1 MIFRENLQ
9 GFISNRRNAVR
20 SLITAVLRPFSPL
33 RRSRLIRRWPFTIL
47 PALLIVFALV
57 FINWRLRSTYAPEE
71 PFSTFA
77 LPYYQNFDDV
87 PVNRWFMSGGKWL
100 VDGGTLAQTDNST
113 EVAKIFVP
121 KWLAEGEPYQLA
133 VELTLSESTQAAGV
147 NFNAQY
153 PEIQRDHERVYISR
167 EGEGLELLAGVAD
180 DAGGFQASARV
191 AVPSVADTFKL
202 NLLVRGTTYD
212 VLIDG
217 KPLLQNRPLTYFDGL
232 VGLFAINGPTEFDDL
247 SIEALDDSFDLE
259 LSTVEPEL
267 AMVVDVD
274 EGQSLYASSFSEG
287 TADGWVPFS
296 GEWRVEEG
304 RLTQFDASGYDFGIG
319 YEGQTFQSF
328 SVQTA
333 FNHLTGSGAGLLF
346 NMASPS
352 QLKDAHVVRYSDRSD
367 SVGYG
372 YFDENGVFNSQ
383 GYSIV
388 SAPAV
393 DEHTFKVVSGESSY
407 DLYVDNQ
414 LLASEIPLI
423 RNNGYIGLLT
433 AKSTA
438 AYSLVDVAALQS
450 DPNVNNGEAAVVAAE
465 PAATAEPVVVAA
477 EPTAVSANVAESSPN
492 SAPAAAGEVVVSG
505 ETRSVEAAA
514 ESTPNDSELSA
525 LGLEG
530 WVTISGQWS
539 SEEGKIIQAEKDG
552 FDLATG
558 FAGETYSA
566 VDLEVSIEHLDGV
579 GAGLLFNMPTA
590 DALQGAHMVRY
601 ADWTDAIVWGYFD
614 ELGQFKGQGY
624 AKIEPP
630 DGSAHIMRVV
640 SKEGSYAIYLDG
652 EQLAV
657 EVPLFSDSGHIG
669 LITSKA
675 EASFGS
681 IRAASNGQ
689 PSASSSAPAASNN
702 FFGDI
707 ETISG
712 EWVQEGTKI
721 SQINQATYDFSIS
734 TGVYAGLYTLET
746 EIALP
751 DDPNLQDA
759 GGGILFHMPER
770 SSRTGAHMV
779 RFTGQDSLIWG
790 YYDQDGTF
798 VGQGREQ
805 LVATGQLI
813 HNLKVAVD
821 KDTYRIT
828 VDDQEIALNVPLKQQ
843 EGWIGLV
850 SYRGPVAFDGI
861 SVTFGTKE

>member
-1 MIFRENLQ
+1 VRGRL
-9 GFISNRRNAVR
+9 AV
-20 SLITAVLRPFSPL
+20 VLRPIATL
-33 RRSRLIRRWPFTIL
+33 RRSPLIRRWPYTIL
-47 PALLIVFALV
+47 PALLIVFVLV
-57 FINWRLRSTYAPEE
+57 FINWRLRSRFAPEE

-77 LPYYQNFDDV
+77 LPYYQPFDDV

-100 VDGGTLAQTDNST
+100 VDGGTLAQTDNSAD
-113 EVAKIFVP
+113 VAKIFVP

-133 VELTLSESTQAAGV
+133 VELTLSESTKAAGV

-167 EGEGLELLAGVAD
+167 EGGKLELLAGVAD
-180 DAGGFQASARV
+180 EAGGFQASARV
-191 AVPSVADTFKL
+191 AVPSAADTLKL
-202 NLLVRGTTYD
+202 DLLVRGTTYD
-212 VLIDG
+212 VLIDDE
-217 KPLLQNRPLTYFDGL
+217 PLLQNRPLTYFDGL

-247 SIEALDDSFDLE
+247 SIEVLDDSFTLE

-267 AMVVDVD
+267 ATAVDFD
-274 EGQSLYASSFSEG
+274 EGQLLYASDFSAG
-287 TADGWVPFS
+287 MAGGWVPFW
-296 GEWRVEEG
+296 GDWRVEEG
-304 RLTQFDASGYDFGIG
+304 RLTQFDGSGYDFGIG
-319 YEGQTFQSF
+319 YEGQTFQSY

-367 SVGYG
+367 SVVYG
-372 YFDENGVFNSQ
+372 YFDENGVYNTQ
-383 GYSIV
+383 GYSSV
-388 SAPAV
+388 SAPFA
-393 DEHTFKVVSGESSY
+393 DEHIFKVVSGESSY

-414 LLASEIPLI
+414 LLASEIPLV

-438 AYSLVDVAALQS
+438 AFSQIDVAASLS
-450 DPNVNNGEAAVVAAE
+450 DPNAKNGEAAVVPAEPAMATAEPVAAAAE
-465 PAATAEPVVVAA
+465 PAAATPEPVAVAA
-477 EPTAVSANVAESSPN
+477 EPTAVTANIAESSPN
-492 SAPAAAGEVVVSG
+492 SAAGAVVVSG

-514 ESTPNDSELSA
+514 ETTATVSELSA
-525 LGLEG
+525 VGLDG
-530 WVTISGQWS
+530 WVTISGQWG

-558 FAGETYSA
+558 FAGETFSA
-566 VDLEVSIEHLDGV
+566 VDLEVAIEHLDGV
-579 GAGLLFNMPTA
+579 GAGLLFNMPAA

-614 ELGQFKGQGY
+614 ELGQFNGQGY

-630 DGSAHIMRVV
+630 DGSAHTLRVV
-640 SKEGSYAIYLDG
+640 SGEGSYAVYLDG
-652 EQLAV
+652 EQLV
-657 EVPLFSDSGHIG
+657 VDLPLFSNSGHIG

-689 PSASSSAPAASNN
+689 PSASFAAPAASND

-712 EWVQEGTKI
+712 EWLQEGTKL
-721 SQINQATYDFSIS
+721 SQINEATYDFSIS

-751 DDPNLQDA
+751 DDPDLQDA

-805 LVATGQLI
+805 LDVTGALN
-813 HNLKVAVD
+813 HKLKVAVD
-821 KDTYRIT
+821 KDSYRIT
-828 VDDQEIALNVPLKQQ
+828 VDDQEVALNVPLKQE

-850 SYRGPVAFDGI
+850 SYRGPVAFDGV
-861 SVTFGTKE
+861 SVTFGTEE